1 MAKLTLIL
9 IAVFLFV
16 QLAMCA
22 TREKRE
28 TEATTAN
35 ILDSIKTGIEST
47 FSEQNIKKAVDNLS
61 DFGDKL
67 KDLGSKVVTNFQ
79 NAMKKDDTTA

>member
-1 MAKLTLIL
+1 
-9 IAVFLFV
+9 
-16 QLAMCA
+16 MCA
-22 TREKRE
+22 VREKRE

-67 KDLGSKVVTNFQ
+67 KVGLRKFL
-79 NAMKKDDTTA
+79 

>member
-1 MAKLTLIL
+1 MKFSSI
-9 IAVFLFV
+9 

-22 TREKRE
+22 AREKRE
-28 TEATTAN
+28 TETTTAN
-35 ILDSIKTGIEST
+35 ILDSIKSGIEST

-67 KDLGSKVVTNFQ
+67 KVIFKAF
-79 NAMKKDDTTA
+79 K